1 MAKLSVFFK
10 GKAIQTYVFE
20 TGVVHIGRD
29 ETNDIT
35 IDSLAVAKA
44 HAAVI
49 LRDDSNSIR
58 QLNDDFPLVIN
69 GSKVKECVLNNND
82 KISLGK
88 HDILFNSAE
97 ASILPASVDNHIHKD
112 IESLNS
118 QIHSQLQNNSAN
130 LQIMNGSNIG
140 KILPLKKAMTRLG
153 HSGSGIVAISKRK
166 DGYFISALEESDSIL
181 VNNQPIHDALLKLNN
196 NDVIVVDNTSL
207 QFFLD
212 THP

>member
-1 MAKLSVFFK
+1 MAKLSIFFK
-10 GKAIQTYVFE
+10 GKAIQTHVFE
-20 TGVVHIGRD
+20 SGVVHIGRD

-44 HAAVI
+44 HAAII
-49 LRDDSNSIR
+49 LRDDGSTIK

-97 ASILPASVDNHIHKD
+97 TNILPATVDNHIKKD
-112 IESLNS
+112 VELLNLQINS
-118 QIHSQLQNNSAN
+118 QLNNNSAN

-181 VNNQPIHDALLKLNN
+181 VNNKPIQDASLKLKH
-196 NDVIVVDNTSL
+196 NDVIVVDNTAL
-207 QFFLD
+207 QFFLE
-212 THP
+212 THQ